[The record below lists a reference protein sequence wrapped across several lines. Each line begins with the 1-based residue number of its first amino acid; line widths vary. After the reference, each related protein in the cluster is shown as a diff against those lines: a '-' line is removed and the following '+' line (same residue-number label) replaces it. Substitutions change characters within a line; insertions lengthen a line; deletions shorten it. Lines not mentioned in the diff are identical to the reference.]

1 MLQEVHADLFTKG
14 VAVVSILMRN
24 EIHPL
29 KAELPPVLYVEGF
42 RALIEFSWRLSG
54 KPDGGRSNPLFEHV
68 LNDGYRESASRTHW
82 QKPLSSILTRK
93 SICGG

>member
-1 MLQEVHADLFTKG
+1 MHADLFTKG

-54 KPDGGRSNPLFEHV
+54 KPDGGRSNPLFERV
-68 LNDGYRESASRTHW
+68 LNDGYSLAHGRNESDGHSPTFRPFP
-82 QKPLSSILTRK
+82 QSVFR
-93 SICGG
+93 